1 MHLQNINLSN
11 KKGLRSPD
19 LKGIVMNFRITI
31 PSAGIIRVL
40 RATILISV
48 FLIVGSAFGQADHV
62 VISEIYGGGG
72 NSGSTYKNDFI
83 ELYNP
88 TSSPVTLDGWS
99 VQYTSSTGSTW
110 QVSNINGTIAPH
122 RFFLVQEAAGSG
134 GSVDLPTPDA
144 DGSLAMSS
152 TKGKVALVNSTTAL
166 SGTGPTGSTIVDLV
180 GFGSANGYEGSG
192 PAPAPS
198 NSTSI
203 ERKANSNSS
212 ISSMGTGGADELEGN
227 GYDSNDNANDF
238 IVRSDPQPQNSGSP
252 AEPAINNGGS
262 GTGTA
267 NISPLF
273 VNAAET
279 TSVTIALAGDGTHT
293 LDSVIVVVPASLGW
307 TWSKNVSDITLSGNA
322 ASSPSIFVKAD
333 TVFIGSVA
341 ITSTDSLKIKISNL
355 RAPDASVN
363 SVFNVKTGVP
373 GIAPFDLSTL
383 PDIQVI
389 KAVPIVQLHVNDSYG
404 VPVSPYA
411 IGTSVTVSGII
422 TADYNSSS
430 TDIYVQDQ
438 TAGIDIYSSS
448 RYLDYKIGDSV
459 TVTGKI
465 TQFRGLTEISPDPSL
480 LIIHS
485 HGNKVPEPM
494 VLTADEVNQTFHSD
508 DYTEPNEGRLV
519 RLNGVTYSASEGT
532 VTDATGT
539 TTAYIGSIPAPSG
552 TFDLIGILKQY
563 KPGSPATSPYTGD
576 YEVNPRSQDDIIVS
590 AGPSYKTRP
599 VEENILPKSVTIL
612 FKTAQASQAVV
623 KFGKTNSYTDSVVVT
638 SEDTLHEVVIS
649 GLWPA
654 TVYHYQVGAKDAEGT
669 NYTGDGIFST
679 ASPEGSSGT
688 MNVIFNHSVDNSVST
703 GEDAQVGDISQE
715 YLKRINDSQYSIDLA
730 MYSLSGTV
738 GANIAKALIAA
749 KDRGVKVRVIGEYDN
764 HGTAP
769 WSTLINSG
777 IPVIFDNYDAV
788 NGGAGLTHNKFGV
801 FDYRDTSSF
810 TDDWIWSGSWNATD
824 PGNNNDA
831 QNIIEIQDKA
841 LANAYTIEFNE
852 MWGSDTDTPNKAN
865 SRFGIRK
872 SDNTPHRFIVN
883 STPIQLYFDPSDN
896 TTTHIAEA
904 LNASVSSIN
913 IAMLTFT
920 RSDLAQILV
929 NKKEAGEKVHVLLD
943 NKSDT
948 GNQFSFLQ
956 NNGVDILLKE
966 AMLPDICIINM
977 L

>member
-1 MHLQNINLSN
+1 
-11 KKGLRSPD
+11 
-19 LKGIVMNFRITI
+19 MNFRFTYT
-31 PSAGIIRVL
+31 STGFKALSII
-40 RATILISV
+40 ILISV
-48 FLIVGSAFGQADHV
+48 IILTGSAFGQADHV

-88 TSSPVTLDGWS
+88 TSASVSLDGWS

-166 SGTGPTGSTIVDLV
+166 SGTSPTGSTIIDLV
-180 GFGSANGYEGSG
+180 GFGAANGYEGSG
-192 PAPAPS
+192 PTPAPS
-198 NSTSI
+198 NSTSV
-203 ERKANSNSS
+203 ERKANSSSS

-238 IVRSDPQPQNSGSP
+238 IVRSDPQPQNSSSP

-262 GTGTA
+262 GTGA
-267 NISPLF
+267 AIISPLF
-273 VNAAET
+273 VNASET
-279 TSVTIALAGDGTHT
+279 TSIIIALAGDGTHT
-293 LDSVIVVVPASLGW
+293 LDSVIVVVPSSLGW
-307 TWSKNVSDITLSGNA
+307 IWGKNVSDIALSGNA
-322 ASSPSIFVKAD
+322 ASSPSISVKAD
-333 TVFIGSVA
+333 TVYIGSVA

-355 RAPDASVN
+355 TAPDASVN
-363 SVFNVKTGVP
+363 SVFIVKTGVP
-373 GIAPFDLSTL
+373 GIAPFDLTTL

-389 KAVPIVQLHVNDSYG
+389 KAVPIVQLHINDSDG
-404 VPVSPYA
+404 VPASPYA
-411 IGTSVTVSGII
+411 IGTSVTISGII
-422 TADYNSSS
+422 TADYNSLS
-430 TDIYVQDQ
+430 TDVYVQDQ

-448 RYLDYKIGDSV
+448 RYFDYKIGDSV

-480 LIIHS
+480 FIIHS

-494 VLTADEVNQTFHSD
+494 VLTADEINQTFHSD
-508 DYTEPNEGRLV
+508 DNTEPNEGRLV
-519 RLNGVTYSASEGT
+519 RLNGVTYSADGT

-563 KPGSPATSPYTGD
+563 KPGSPASAPYTGD

-590 AGPSYKTRP
+590 AGPSYKTKP

-623 KFGKTNSYTDSVVVT
+623 KFGKTSSYTDSVVVT
-638 SEDTLHEVVIS
+638 SGDTLHEVVIS

-669 NYTGDGIFST
+669 NYTGDEIFST
-679 ASPEGSSGT
+679 ASPDGSTGT
-688 MNVIFNHSVDNSVST
+688 INVLFNHSVDNSVST

-715 YLKRINDSQYSIDLA
+715 FLRRISSSQYSIDVAL
-730 MYSLSGTV
+730 YSLSGSV
-738 GANIAKALIAA
+738 GTSIANALIAA
-749 KDRGVKVRVIGEYDN
+749 NNRGVKVRVIGEYDN

-769 WSTLINSG
+769 WSTLINAG
-777 IPVIFDNYDAV
+777 IPVIFDNYDAA
-788 NGGAGLTHNKFGV
+788 NAGAGLMHNKFGV

-831 QNIIEIQDKA
+831 QNIVEIQDKA

-852 MWGSDTDTPNKAN
+852 MWGSNTDTPNKAN

-872 SDNTPHRFIVN
+872 TDNTPHRFIVN

-920 RSDLAQILV
+920 RSDLSQILV
-929 NKKEAGEKVHVLLD
+929 NKKEAGEKVHVILD
-943 NKSDT
+943 NKTDT

-977 L
+977 Q